1 MKTTLA
7 QLFLEELQEEAKATR
22 ALLALVPL
30 DKGDYKLHEKSMKLM
45 SLTTHVA
52 EIPGCFHDIIQKE
65 ELDFAKMEY
74 KPFIPLD
81 TTDLLALFDKKY
93 NEAIAI
99 LSNTADEKF
108 DEQWTMRAG
117 EQIFFTMPKGKVVR
131 TWCLN
136 HWYHHRAQLGLY
148 LRMLNIPLPS
158 VYGPTVDL
166 S

>member
-108 DEQWTMRAG
+108 DE
-117 EQIFFTMPKGKVVR
+117 
-131 TWCLN
+131 
-136 HWYHHRAQLGLY
+136 
-148 LRMLNIPLPS
+148 
-158 VYGPTVDL
+158 
-166 S
+166 